1 MRFGLYTSFRT
12 ASLMTCKLRLKE
24 LVTIAKPIDEELNYQ
39 VDQTLCQ
46 EVLLTE
52 SPQEMLFSLFKRFKE
67 RAAIVTSGQ
76 LSGMVMIHLA
86 AENQLPFRVC
96 TLDTLRLFPETYDFF
111 EQVESRYGIQIE
123 KIQPDPQ
130 EVQDMVAQHG
140 EHLFFDSKTKQEYCC
155 NIRKVHPMHRLL
167 ETLDV
172 WITGL
177 RRDQSDAR
185 KQLRK
190 AEIISSAT
198 HPVLKV
204 SPLIQWTTD
213 EVWQFVRDNEIP
225 VNPLLEADAHG
236 HYYESIG
243 CVICTTPIKP
253 GEPNRAGRW
262 RWQNATI
269 TLENTNA
276 EENTKECGLHYS
288 I

>member
-1 MRFGLYTSFRT
+1 M
-12 ASLMTCKLRLKE
+12 
-24 LVTIAKPIDEELNYQ
+24 NYP
-39 VDQTLCQ
+39 VDLTLCQ

-52 SPQEMLFSLFKRFKE
+52 SPQEILFSLFKRFKE

-86 AENQLPFRVC
+86 AENGLPFRVC
-96 TLDTLRLFPETYDFF
+96 TLDTLRLFPETYAFL
-111 EQVESRYGIQIE
+111 EQVESRYGIKIE
-123 KIQPDPQ
+123 QIQPDPQ
-130 EVQDMVAQHG
+130 EVQEMVTQHG
-140 EHLFFDSKTKQEYCC
+140 EYLFFDSKTKQEYCC
-155 NIRKVHPMHRLL
+155 NIRKVRPMQRLL

-172 WITGL
+172 WITGI
-177 RRDQSDAR
+177 RHDQSDAR
-185 KQLRK
+185 KQHRK

-204 SPLIQWTTD
+204 SPLIQWTA
-213 EVWQFVRDNEIP
+213 EKVWQFVRENEIP
-225 VNPLLEADAHG
+225 VNPLLKADAQG

-262 RWQNATI
+262 RWQNATPAA
-269 TLENTNA
+269 ENSETDEDA
-276 EENTKECGLHYS
+276 KECGLHYS

>member
-1 MRFGLYTSFRT
+1 
-12 ASLMTCKLRLKE
+12 MTENPTNERL
-24 LVTIAKPIDEELNYQ
+24 NQ
-39 VDQTLCQ
+39 SVDNLLCQ
-46 EVLLTE
+46 EIALTE
-52 SPQEMLFSLFKRFKE
+52 TPQEILFSLFKRFKG

-76 LSGMVMIHLA
+76 LSGMVLIHLA

-96 TLDTLRLFPETYDFF
+96 TLDTLRLLPETYAFLDK
-111 EQVESRYGIQIE
+111 VEARYGIQIE
-123 KIQPDPQ
+123 RIQPDPQ
-130 EVQDMVAQHG
+130 EIRQMIAEHG
-140 EHLFFDSKTKQEYCC
+140 EYLFFDSKAKQEYCC
-155 NIRKVHPMHRLL
+155 NIRKVRPMQRLL

-190 AEIISSAT
+190 AEIVSSAA

-204 SPLIQWTTD
+204 NPLLQWTID
-213 EVWQFVRDNEIP
+213 DIWQFVRDNDVP
-225 VNPLLEADAHG
+225 VNPLLETDADG

-253 GEPNRAGRW
+253 GEPKRAGRW
-262 RWQNATI
+262 RWQNA
-269 TLENTNA
+269 A
-276 EENTKECGLHYS
+276 PAAENTKECGLHFS